1 MTSRSRTGLAA
12 ILAGVLYFAGQ
23 GGQLVFGDDLPD
35 GVYTGFGAAGFVAL
49 AVALWGLRELIAGTR
64 LGRIGIRLAL
74 GGVGFLGLFAIH
86 VIVELIRTSDIPDN
100 FILFAIGFLLVLVGQ
115 LLFARDLRP
124 ALGRAW
130 VLPIVAVAGLVMALF
145 LDAVGLHDIGL
156 FVFEGAWVALGVA
169 LLRVRPRA
177 QVVRLDRPHDPCLRP
192 LEPRLSPIRP
202 HSCCRAVRNALASL
216 WLSNSSSIKT

>member
-1 MTSRSRTGLAA
+1 MTSRVRTGIAS
-12 ILAGVLYFAGQ
+12 ILAGVLIFTGQ
-23 GGQLVFGDDLPD
+23 GGQLVFGDEVPD
-35 GVYTGFGAAGFVAL
+35 GVYASFGAAGFAAL
-49 AVALWGLRELIAGTR
+49 AVAVWGMRELLAGTR

-74 GGVGFLGLFAIH
+74 AGVAFLGLFAIH
-86 VIVELIRTSDIPDN
+86 LFVELIRTGDIPEN
-100 FILFAIGFLLVLVGQ
+100 FILFAIGFLLILVGQ

-169 LLRVRPRA
+169 VLRA
-177 QVVRLDRPHDPCLRP
+177 TQGDPQAAPAR
-192 LEPRLSPIRP
+192 
-202 HSCCRAVRNALASL
+202 V
-216 WLSNSSSIKT
+216 